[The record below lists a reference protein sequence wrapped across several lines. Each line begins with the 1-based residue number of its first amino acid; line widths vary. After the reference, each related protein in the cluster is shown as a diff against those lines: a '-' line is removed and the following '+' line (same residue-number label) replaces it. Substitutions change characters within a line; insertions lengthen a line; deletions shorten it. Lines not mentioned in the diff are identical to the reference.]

1 MVGADW
7 QTERTPRVI
16 VATAGHVDHGKTS
29 LVKRLTGINTD
40 TLKEEKLRGLS
51 INLGYAFLRADAD
64 ATIGFID
71 VPGHSRFINT
81 MIAGVGG
88 IDMALVVVAA
98 DEGPMPQT
106 LEHLEVLRLLGI
118 RQYVLV
124 ISHID
129 RIESARIKSVS
140 EKVHAALGLQCPIF
154 EVNNIDGAG
163 IDNLKNYLLQTARR
177 REARAEMGYFRLSID
192 RSFLLTGIGLVV
204 TGTAIS
210 GRVTEGDKLYLQ
222 PDNREVRVRAIHAQN
237 EKSATGR
244 VGQRCALQLAGIDK
258 IQVKRGDWLHARA
271 DTQIS
276 NRLNVRLEMSG
287 GLTFKVKHL
296 CPVKVYIGAK
306 LTRAKL
312 YLLERYLG
320 GGELQAGNSVL
331 AQLIIDGSVN
341 CCRGDRLILRDN
353 SESVTL
359 GGAIVL
365 DPHAVYSPKLS
376 QPAKNYLLAME
387 ASTLEGVLRRL
398 LIDQQRVVNLRLFKQ
413 MCNLRDADLDAVLQQ
428 GDFFEETKAFSFR
441 GHDYLVASHAWTIAE
456 QSIVTYLRDWH
467 ADNPSMDGIQAS
479 YLWVCL
485 VPEIDQNLYDSVLD
499 HLLEK
504 AVMRRANGCLKLQ
517 EFTAQSS
524 AIEQQQWQLIERTLS
539 TYTNQIPTLA
549 NLQDDL
555 QLDGVSLHAQLQR
568 AVTDRRAFRLG
579 TKRFIL
585 FTQLSLFAYAV
596 CELAE
601 ATPRFSVVE
610 TKNHLGL
617 GRNSCIQ
624 LLEYFD
630 HIGLTRREGE
640 GRMVIDKEL
649 PDRLFSM
656 S

>member
-1 MVGADW
+1 M
-7 QTERTPRVI
+7 
-16 VATAGHVDHGKTS
+16 
-29 LVKRLTGINTD
+29 
-40 TLKEEKLRGLS
+40 
-51 INLGYAFLRADAD
+51 NLGYAFLWADAD
-64 ATIGFID
+64 TTIGFID

-140 EKVHAALGLQCPIF
+140 EKVQAALGLQCPIF
-154 EVNNIDGAG
+154 GVNNIDGAG
-163 IDNLKNYLLQTARR
+163 TDDLKNYLLQTARG
-177 REARAEMGYFRLSID
+177 REARRERGYFRLSID

-204 TGTAIS
+204 TGTAMS
-210 GRVTEGDKLYLQ
+210 GRIAQGDKLYLL
-222 PDNREVRVRAIHAQN
+222 PENKEVRVRAIHAQN

-258 IQVKRGDWLHARA
+258 IRVKRGDWLHARA

-276 NRLNVRLEMSG
+276 NRLNVRLEMAR
-287 GLTFKVKHL
+287 GLSFKVKHL

-306 LTRAKL
+306 LTSAKL
-312 YLLERYLG
+312 YLLDRRAG

-331 AQLIIDGSVN
+331 AQLIIDGPVS

-353 SESVTL
+353 SESTTL
-359 GGAIVL
+359 AGAIVL
-365 DPHAVYSPKLS
+365 DPHAVYSPKFS
-376 QPAKNYLLAME
+376 QAAKNYLLAME
-387 ASTLEGVLRRL
+387 APTLEGVLRRL
-398 LIDQQRVVNLRLFKQ
+398 LIEQQRVVNLRSFKQ
-413 MCNLRDADLDAVLQQ
+413 MCNLRDADLDAVLKQA
-428 GDFFEETKAFSFR
+428 DFFGEIIAFSFQ
-441 GHDYLVASHAWTIAE
+441 GHDYLVASHSWTHLE
-456 QSIVTYLRDWH
+456 QSIVAYVRGWH
-467 ADNPSMDGIQAS
+467 TDNPSADGIKTS
-479 YLWVCL
+479 YLWGCL
-485 VPEIDQNLYDSVLD
+485 APEIDQNLYGSVLD
-499 HLLEK
+499 YLLEQ
-504 AVMRRANGCLKLQ
+504 AVLRRANGCLKLQ
-517 EFTAQSS
+517 EFIAQSS

-539 TYTNQIPTLA
+539 AYTSQIPTLA

-555 QLDGVSLHAQLQR
+555 QLDRVSLHALLQKAVKDGR
-568 AVTDRRAFRLG
+568 AYRLG
-579 TKRFIL
+579 EKRFIL
-585 FTQLSLFAYAV
+585 STQLRLFAHAI

-630 HIGLTRREGE
+630 HIGLTRRDGE
-640 GRMVIDKEL
+640 RRTVIDKGL
-649 PDRLFSM
+649 PDRVLSV

>member
-1 MVGADW
+1 M
-7 QTERTPRVI
+7 I

-29 LVKRLTGINTD
+29 LVKRLTGIDTD
-40 TLKEEKLRGLS
+40 TLEEEKLRGLS
-51 INLGYAFLRADAD
+51 INLGYAFLPADAD
-64 ATIGFID
+64 TTIGFID

-129 RIESARIKSVS
+129 RVETARIKPVS
-140 EKVHAALGLQCPIF
+140 EKVQAALGLKCPVF
-154 EVNNIDGAG
+154 EINNIDGAG
-163 IDNLKNYLLQTARR
+163 IANLKNYLLQTARR
-177 REARAEMGYFRLSID
+177 REPRRERGYFRLSID
-192 RSFLLTGIGLVV
+192 RRFILTGIGLVV
-204 TGTAIS
+204 TGTAMS
-210 GRVTEGDKLYLQ
+210 GRITEGDKLYLL
-222 PDNREVRVRAIHAQN
+222 PGNKEVRVRAIHAQN

-258 IQVKRGDWLHARA
+258 RQIKRGDWLHAGA

-276 NRLNVRLEMSG
+276 NRLNVRLEMSAS
-287 GLTFKVKHL
+287 LTFKVKHL

-306 LTRAKL
+306 LTSARL
-312 YLLERYLG
+312 YLLDRRVR
-320 GGELQAGNSVL
+320 GGELQAGNSVF
-331 AQLIIDGSVN
+331 AQLIIDGSVT
-341 CCRGDRLILRDN
+341 CCRGDRLILRDS
-353 SESVTL
+353 SESITL

-376 QPAKNYLLAME
+376 QSAKNYLLAME
-387 ASTLEGVLRRL
+387 AATLEGVLRGL
-398 LIDQQRVVNLRLFKQ
+398 LIEQQRVVNLRLFKQ
-413 MCNLRDADLDAVLQQ
+413 MCNLRDADLDAVLAQA
-428 GDFFEETKAFSFR
+428 DFFDETKVFSR
-441 GHDYLVASHAWTIAE
+441 QGHDYLVASQTWTHAE
-456 QSIVTYLRDWH
+456 QSMVTYLRGWH
-467 ADNPSMDGIQAS
+467 ADNPTAEGIQAG

-485 VPEIDQNLYDSVLD
+485 GPEIDQNLYDSVLD
-499 HLLEK
+499 HLLEQ

-517 EFTAQSS
+517 EFTAQSPP
-524 AIEQQQWQLIERTLS
+524 IEQQQWQLIERTLS

-555 QLDGVSLHAQLQR
+555 QLDRVSLHAQLQR
-568 AVTDRRAFRLG
+568 AVNDGRVCKVG

-585 FTQLSLFAYAV
+585 CTQLSLFAYAV

-630 HIGLTRREGE
+630 HIGLTRRDGE
-640 GRMVIDKEL
+640 RRMVIDKGL
-649 PDRLFSM
+649 PDRVFSV